1 MISLSRFS
9 RIRCSLLA
17 SAAVIAVQ
25 LGCTRT
31 NPQPLSA
38 QHPGA
43 PVIVISIDTLRA
55 DRLPI
60 YGYRKGSTPV
70 MDRLAREGLVFDDV
84 YSHTP
89 LTLPSHASL
98 FTGLLPTRHGVR
110 DNIGYTL
117 TSNTS
122 NQDTMIRHGL

>member
-1 MISLSRFS
+1 MTFLSRFS
-9 RIRCSLLA
+9 QIRRSLLA

-31 NPQPLSA
+31 RPEVLSA
-38 QHPGA
+38 QHHGA
-43 PVIVISIDTLRA
+43 PVVVISIDTLRA

-70 MDRLAREGLVFDDV
+70 MDRLAREGIVFDDV

-98 FTGLLPTRHGVR
+98 FTGLLPTPHGLR
-110 DNIGYTL
+110 YNIGYTL
-117 TSNTS
+117 TAK
-122 NQDTMIRHGL
+122 